1 MCYFCH
7 VLQNLNSANITLGK
21 HDLCGSYEVDKTFCF
36 FLLWLDSTNL
46 ALLAS
51 WTDATVIP
59 ENAHYAQEQHC
70 SSPAQQQVYQQYPS
84 GKALSATITWKDYK
98 T

>member
-1 MCYFCH
+1 MFIKIWI
-7 VLQNLNSANITLGK
+7 VLISPLENMIFVDQMKLTK
-21 HDLCGSYEVDKTFCF
+21 HSVF
-36 FLLWLDSTNL
+36 FFLWLDSTNL